1 MEQTRYD
8 TEDLLLAADP
18 NVFSRFMITPKRDGR
33 VGGDAIASNGL
44 GAFLG
49 FACPAFMRHDY
60 LLDRA
65 NCQKFLCSNFLL
77 HEDNPVF
84 ESAWTPAQKQ
94 ALGKD
99 VKGERYLPIIPLLG
113 NASVPESLDPWP
125 RHLLNPA
132 IYRDEVERRF
142 RRIAEFE
149 GRSGVL
155 SSAVALII
163 AHLGEGKVGDLVVNA
178 IGTCPW
184 LGAPVARLLRSRRAA
199 RIGCMRR
206 YRD

>member
-1 MEQTRYD
+1 MEQTRYN
-8 TEDLLLAADP
+8 TEDILLAADP

-60 LLDRA
+60 LLGRA
-65 NCQKFLCSNFLL
+65 NCQEFLGS
-77 HEDNPVF
+77 VF
-84 ESAWTPAQKQ
+84 ESAWTPTQKQ

-99 VKGERYLPIIPLLG
+99 LKGESYLPIIPLLG

-142 RRIAEFE
+142 RRVAEFE
-149 GRSGVL
+149 GRSGIL
-155 SSAVALII
+155 STAVALII